1 MPQGKILIVEDEAIP
16 AMDLRIMLGQWGY
29 ETPRIAT
36 TGDEAIEKSEQDRPD
51 VALMD
56 INIHGEMNG
65 IEIARRLSSEFG
77 VSIIFITG
85 YGDEDIM
92 ERVKAVNPSGI
103 IRKPLNVEKLKAA
116 IETAINKTSV

>member
-16 AMDLRIMLGQWGY
+16 AMDLQIMIAQWGY
-29 ETPRIAT
+29 ETPQIAT
-36 TGDEAIEKSEQDRPD
+36 TGDEAMDKSERERPD

-65 IEIARRLSSEFG
+65 IEIARRLGSEFG
-77 VSIIFITG
+77 ISIIFMTG

-92 ERVKAVNPSGI
+92 EKVKAVNPCEI
-103 IRKPLNVEKLKAA
+103 LRKPLNVEKLKEAVESA
-116 IETAINKTSV
+116 LRKTA

>member
-1 MPQGKILIVEDEAIP
+1 MQQGKILIVEDEAIP
-16 AMDLRIMLGQWGY
+16 AMDLQIMLEQWGY

-36 TGDEAIEKSEQDRPD
+36 TGGEAIEKSEHDRPD

-65 IEIARRLSSEFG
+65 IELARRLSSEFG

-92 ERVKAVNPSGI
+92 ERVKVVNPAEI
-103 IRKPLNVEKLKAA
+103 LRKPLNIEKLKAA
-116 IETAINKTSV
+116 IESAIDKTN